1 MVKGFLTFFILT
13 CSLGLFAQ
21 FENDDEYKNE
31 LIWGVTTNTNSGLI
45 GGVVFRY
52 ARLNNDNLFETFG
65 LEMVNVK
72 HPSEQKYTS
81 GQNGTSFIWG
91 KQNKLFAIR
100 GLYGRDKLLYKKE
113 SQKGVQINANIAAGP
128 SIGLVI
134 PYYVLTSGGEYVV
147 YNPVLY
153 PTIQSIQGAGKFL
166 QGFGKAKIIPG
177 LNAKAAIDFEF
188 GSFKRNVVGIEFGI
202 MAEAYI
208 KEIVII
214 PTQPNRAVYTSAFF
228 TFFWGKRN

>member
-1 MVKGFLTFFILT
+1 MT
-13 CSLGLFAQ
+13 A
-21 FENDDEYKNE
+21 
-31 LIWGVTTNTNSGLI
+31 GLI

-153 PTIQSIQGAGKFL
+153 PTINPFKVPA
-166 QGFGKAKIIPG
+166 
-177 LNAKAAIDFEF
+177 
-188 GSFKRNVVGIEFGI
+188 SFYKDLV
-202 MAEAYI
+202 
-208 KEIVII
+208 K
-214 PTQPNRAVYTSAFF
+214 PKLSLD
-228 TFFWGKRN
+228 

>member
-1 MVKGFLTFFILT
+1 M
-13 CSLGLFAQ
+13 
-21 FENDDEYKNE
+21 
-31 LIWGVTTNTNSGLI
+31 
-45 GGVVFRY
+45 
-52 ARLNNDNLFETFG
+52 
-65 LEMVNVK
+65 
-72 HPSEQKYTS
+72 
-81 GQNGTSFIWG
+81 
-91 KQNKLFAIR
+91 
-100 GLYGRDKLLYKKE
+100 
-113 SQKGVQINANIAAGP
+113 
-128 SIGLVI
+128 VI